1 MDAPGA
7 DQTGRDRQPG
17 AVIGAAVF
25 VSTSVC
31 VKVLP
36 LFSLQETIIVRK
48 GKSI

>member
-1 MDAPGA
+1 MDAPGEDRA
-7 DQTGRDRQPG
+7 GRGRRPD
-17 AVIGAAVF
+17 AVTGAAVF

-48 GKSI
+48 GKSV